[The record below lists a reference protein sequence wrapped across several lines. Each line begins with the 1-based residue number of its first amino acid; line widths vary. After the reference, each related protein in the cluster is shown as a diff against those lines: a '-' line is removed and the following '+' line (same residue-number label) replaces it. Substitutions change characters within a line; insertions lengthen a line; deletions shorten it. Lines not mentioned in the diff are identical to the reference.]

1 MSHPDIMCEVE
12 VDSNIVEVVDSENFN
27 DIGGVTYGHYDV
39 GVGDDQ
45 YEEVT
50 CETEDSQG
58 MMMQTIEDGKHFA
71 HRAQTHKRNSYSP
84 NCVLPLMIKIDKT
97 YFVRFA
103 DDVILQSDPD
113 LQGHEE
119 VLDVT
124 GDPMCY
130 GDVSSLG
137 NEIYIESAP
146 GPSR

>member
-1 MSHPDIMCEVE
+1 MV
-12 VDSNIVEVVDSENFN
+12 SNAI
-27 DIGGVTYGHYDV
+27 
-39 GVGDDQ
+39 Q
-45 YEEVT
+45 
-50 CETEDSQG
+50 
-58 MMMQTIEDGKHFA
+58 FA
-71 HRAQTHKRNSYSP
+71 HENRPIYLPERCA
-84 NCVLPLMIKIDKT
+84 LPLIIKIDKT

>member
-58 MMMQTIEDGKHFA
+58 MMMQTIEDGK
-71 HRAQTHKRNSYSP
+71 RARPRQHESCTNLYFP
-84 NCVLPLMIKIDKT
+84 NCVLTANNQNRQNL
-97 YFVRFA
+97 FRSVRRRCNIT
-103 DDVILQSDPD
+103 V
-113 LQGHEE
+113 
-119 VLDVT
+119 
-124 GDPMCY
+124 
-130 GDVSSLG
+130 
-137 NEIYIESAP
+137 
-146 GPSR
+146 

>member
-1 MSHPDIMCEVE
+1 MCEVE

-58 MMMQTIEDGKHFA
+58 MMMQTIEDGKCFDGQSVNPPTLT
-71 HRAQTHKRNSYSP
+71 RLYSP
-84 NCVLPLMIKIDKT
+84 ELYVLMFQIDKT